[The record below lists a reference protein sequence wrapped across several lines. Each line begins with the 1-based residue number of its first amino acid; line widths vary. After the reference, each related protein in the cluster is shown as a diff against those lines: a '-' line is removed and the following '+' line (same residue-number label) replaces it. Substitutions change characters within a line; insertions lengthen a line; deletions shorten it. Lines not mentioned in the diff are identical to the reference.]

1 MADDFQELL
10 NSLHA
15 CGYST
20 ITRDKGY
27 DKEASGVVPLNP
39 EDCREKPSGWRR
51 FLPQIY
57 NAGDIDLVPSD
68 IRYIVDAHGFRV
80 EPVGRDA
87 DSLTVLIQLDLA
99 Q

>member
-1 MADDFQELL
+1 MADGFRDLL
-10 NSLHA
+10 NSLHER
-15 CGYST
+15 GYST
-20 ITRDKGY
+20 ITRDEGY
-27 DKEASGVVPLNP
+27 DKEASGVVPLDQ

-57 NAGDIDLVPSD
+57 DAGDIDLVPSD

-87 DSLTVLIQLDLA
+87 DSLTILIQPDLA